1 MALGLASLAW
11 IGGARAQ
18 APNPTTEPNVE
29 ILEGVPALTPVEPMG
44 ELEPVDLNT
53 IETDEPAPAPA
64 ATEAPLGL
72 AVVPEGHGAP
82 AGPAL
87 DPNTQIV
94 RFQGPEG
101 LGVEI
106 LAPQPMPASPGDGG
120 GILTAGLERG
130 VGYRLRLSEIPHRP
144 GVELFP
150 VVQVVGHMHRPAE
163 IDPGK
168 YPIRVIFT
176 DEELWD
182 VADNGRMV
190 TKVIYLEDPQQ
201 ALPLKMDKDSIPTVG
216 VVPSEDPVRVAA
228 ALGRVVAI
236 VRIGGRRPTIDE
248 IHAGATGDVGIDRL
262 AVSAPGRCGF
272 ISIDGDPC
280 MLPPG
285 PACAPLQPSGRPMLP
300 RDEYLCD
307 GGDAGQ
313 KAGVAGSNM
322 LVGVDPRDAVVRFDV
337 GLGPYADPKVLPT
350 NRVCIYAP
358 RFAEVHSST
367 GSSVNVEVHGVNLN
381 RISQKPGQAEKTDQI
396 RDFVKNQSPELAR
409 DRQRA
414 NGMKGKTFAGE
425 SSKAQEAMGYGNVQ
439 QAKIGSQEQVPETAR
454 QRAKPMIAAEK
465 IQLEGIKTAESPVI
479 SALTEGPGQ
488 TRMSW
493 PANEMTGIET
503 PPNRPGLA
511 VVKRVNVSEAEPGD
525 TVTYVISYRN
535 MGNTPIRSVSIVDSL
550 LPRLEYV
557 QGTAKGPKGTT
568 FTAAENQAGAT
579 ELKWELDKPIPPGG
593 SGYVSFQAVVR

>member
-11 IGGARAQ
+11 IGGAQAQ
-18 APNPTTEPNVE
+18 TTAPSAEAPD
-29 ILEGVPALTPVEPMG
+29 GVPALTPTLPLSEPS
-44 ELEPVDLNT
+44 PTTPTTNT
-53 IETDEPAPAPA
+53 IETDAPIPAPIESPIA
-64 ATEAPLGL
+64 LD
-72 AVVPEGHGAP
+72 VVPEGHGVP
-82 AGPAL
+82 VGPAL
-87 DPNTQIV
+87 DPNIQVI

-101 LGVEI
+101 LGVEV
-106 LAPQPMPASPGDGG
+106 LAPQPFPVSAGDGR
-120 GILTAGLERG
+120 GILTVGLQRG

-150 VVQVVGHMHRPAE
+150 VVQVVGHMHRPNE

-168 YPIRVIFT
+168 YPIRVIFSE
-176 DEELWD
+176 EELWD
-182 VADNGRMV
+182 VADNGRLV
-190 TKVIYLEDPQQ
+190 TKVIYLEDPEQ
-201 ALPLKMDKDSIPTVG
+201 AVPLKMDKDEIPTIG
-216 VVPSEDPVRVAA
+216 VNPTEDPVRVAA

-236 VRIGGRRPTIDE
+236 VRIGGRRPTVDE
-248 IHAGATGDVGIDRL
+248 VHAGATGDVGLDRL
-262 AVSAPGRCGF
+262 ASSAPGRCAF
-272 ISIDGDPC
+272 INVDGIPC

-285 PACAPLQPSGRPMLP
+285 PACPPLEPSRRPTLP

-307 GGDAGQ
+307 GGDHGP
-313 KAGVAGSNM
+313 KAGVAGSNL

-337 GLGPYADPKVLPT
+337 GLGRYADPKVLPT

-367 GSSVNVEVHGVNLN
+367 GTSVNVEIHGLNLN
-381 RISQKPGQAEKTDQI
+381 RLSQKAGQTEKTDQI
-396 RDFVKNQSPELAR
+396 RDFVKNQAPELAR

-414 NGMKGKTFAGE
+414 TGMRAKVNAGE
-425 SSKAQEAMGYGNVQ
+425 NSRAQEAMGYGNVQ
-439 QAKIGSQEQVPETAR
+439 QAKIDSQAQFAETAR
-454 QRAKPMIAAEK
+454 QRAKPMIAKEK
-465 IQLEGIKTAESPVI
+465 VQLEGIKTAESPVI

-557 QGTAKGPKGTT
+557 EGTAKGPKGTA
-568 FTAAENQAGAT
+568 FSAVENRVGST